1 MFGGW
6 EKLTHR
12 FSASV
17 LYGITSAFALNF
29 FYQPGRVYASGAT
42 GAAQVA
48 TEILTRILG
57 HNYLPISATLFLI
70 NVPLMILAWFRLGK
84 QFTLFT
90 LLTVTMSS
98 IFIHFVPET
107 TLTPDP
113 IINAIF
119 GGTIM
124 GAGVGYA
131 MRNGISS
138 GGTDIIALYIRK
150 RTGHNVGTLGFIV
163 NGVII
168 FTAGVLFGWEHML
181 YSMIAI
187 FVSSRVTDAIFTRQ
201 KRMQVMI
208 VTENPE
214 IIIRKLFEKMHHSAT
229 ILNNAEGAYSHEKRT
244 ILFTVI
250 TMYEYQDFKEIIT
263 KYDPKAFVSISENVR
278 VIGNFSE
285 ITD

>member
-107 TLTPDP
+107 TLTD
-113 IINAIF
+113 
-119 GGTIM
+119 
-124 GAGVGYA
+124 
-131 MRNGISS
+131 
-138 GGTDIIALYIRK
+138 RK
-150 RTGHNVGTLGFIV
+150 NVV
-163 NGVII
+163 
-168 FTAGVLFGWEHML
+168 
-181 YSMIAI
+181 
-187 FVSSRVTDAIFTRQ
+187 
-201 KRMQVMI
+201 
-208 VTENPE
+208 
-214 IIIRKLFEKMHHSAT
+214 
-229 ILNNAEGAYSHEKRT
+229 
-244 ILFTVI
+244 
-250 TMYEYQDFKEIIT
+250 
-263 KYDPKAFVSISENVR
+263 
-278 VIGNFSE
+278 
-285 ITD
+285 